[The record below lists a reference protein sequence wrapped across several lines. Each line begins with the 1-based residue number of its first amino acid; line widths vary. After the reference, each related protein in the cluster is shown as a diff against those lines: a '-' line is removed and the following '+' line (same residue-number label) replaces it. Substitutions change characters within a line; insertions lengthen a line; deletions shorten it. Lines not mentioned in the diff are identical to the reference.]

1 MTGGQLG
8 KGSLRYWEEVSE
20 TERESFVF
28 YRSFYEA
35 IKDVPKKYRSVIY
48 EAVFEYVFDSQEPS
62 LSGVPSALWKLIRP
76 QIDASQKRYENSKKG
91 AEYGKMGGRP
101 KKTKESEKPLKGYEE
116 KPLKDKKSETL
127 NVNVNSN
134 VNENVNV
141 NVNDNASEPDGEQT
155 THTDTPSEITGRPS
169 NLDVLGEMVSKGYQL
184 NGESLKAFMDYND
197 ERGWKMDWRLA
208 LKRWADKEKPPD
220 KVPKQNKA
228 GKFANFPQR
237 DDPQHKAL
245 VDQLI
250 AQQIG
255 GD

>member
-1 MTGGQLG
+1 M
-8 KGSLRYWEEVSE
+8 
-20 TERESFVF
+20 F

-35 IKDVPKKYRSVIY
+35 IKEVPKKYRSAIY
-48 EAVFEYVFDSQEPS
+48 EAVFEYVFESREPS

-101 KKTKESEKPLKGYEE
+101 KKTKESEKPLKGYEK
-116 KPLKDKKSETL
+116 KPLKGNETETL

-134 VNENVNV
+134 VNDNENVNV
-141 NVNDNASEPDGEQT
+141 NVSVPDDEQT
-155 THTDTPSEITGRPS
+155 THTDHSSGTTERPS

-220 KVPKQNKA
+220 APKQSPA

-237 DDPQHKAL
+237 DDPVHDAMVKQ
-245 VDQLI
+245 VI
-250 AQQIG
+250 AMQTG
-255 GD
+255 VNA